1 MPKKEQEQDQRI
13 EQLKKINKKL
23 NKKANWMIAITAV
36 IGTVSAVFFASL
48 LFQVTILGG
57 LLLGV
62 GIIGG
67 SYAASVIA
75 SIRSFGNIDENNRLI
90 EKLYIEKETRKLN
103 EEDKKMIK
111 EIAKDHKMVSA
122 VKNISKFSLDKD
134 QAELLKNTVLNKNVL
149 QTITVL
155 DQKDCIQSLK
165 EDAFN
170 HQKLEQEYNRA
181 IEIGT
186 KPKSL
191 KKTMTEMTE
200 MYRQK

>member
-1 MPKKEQEQDQRI
+1 
-13 EQLKKINKKL
+13 
-23 NKKANWMIAITAV
+23 
-36 IGTVSAVFFASL
+36 
-48 LFQVTILGG
+48 
-57 LLLGV
+57 
-62 GIIGG
+62 
-67 SYAASVIA
+67 
-75 SIRSFGNIDENNRLI
+75 
-90 EKLYIEKETRKLN
+90 
-103 EEDKKMIK
+103 
-111 EIAKDHKMVSA
+111 MVSA

-191 KKTMTEMTE
+191 KKTMTEM
-200 MYRQK
+200 YRQK

>member
-23 NKKANWMIAITAV
+23 NKKATWMIAITAV
-36 IGTVSAVFFASL
+36 IGTVSAFFFASL
-48 LFQVTILGG
+48 LLQVTILGG

-90 EKLYIEKETRKLN
+90 EKLYIEKETNKLN

-149 QTITVL
+149 QTMRVL
-155 DQKDCIQSLK
+155 DQKDCIQSLQ
-165 EDAFN
+165 EDTFDN
-170 HQKLEQEYNRA
+170 QKLEQEYNRA

-191 KKTMTEMTE
+191 KKTMTEM
-200 MYRQK
+200 YRQK